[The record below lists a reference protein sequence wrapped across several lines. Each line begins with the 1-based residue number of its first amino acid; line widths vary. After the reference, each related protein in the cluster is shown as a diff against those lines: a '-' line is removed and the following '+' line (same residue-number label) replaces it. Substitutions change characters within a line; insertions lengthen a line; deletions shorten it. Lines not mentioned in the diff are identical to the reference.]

1 MILPEWMSEERPVV
15 TKVGRNNFLI
25 RNRHHL
31 EALLQKFETHPLK
44 VTSVF
49 HPTAKVLLLFFLL
62 VSVGISRN
70 LTVLWIVALFLGAGV
85 AFLPHSVLVRTLKK
99 TVVLVIFPLVLYLPH
114 LLLSGGQSLF
124 LFRLPLIAV
133 AIAYYSDSRK

>member
-1 MILPEWMSEERPVV
+1 MILPDWMSEERPVV

-44 VTSVF
+44 VASVF

-62 VSVGISRN
+62 VLVGISRN
-70 LTVLWIVALFLGAGV
+70 LIVLWIVALFS
-85 AFLPHSVLVRTLKK
+85 AFCFSKNFEKNCSVVDLPFSS
-99 TVVLVIFPLVLYLPH
+99 
-114 LLLSGGQSLF
+114 LSTASLT
-124 LFRLPLIAV
+124 
-133 AIAYYSDSRK
+133 

>member
-44 VTSVF
+44 VASVF

-70 LTVLWIVALFLGAGV
+70 LTVLWIVALFLD
-85 AFLPHSVLVRTLKK
+85 FL
-99 TVVLVIFPLVLYLPH
+99 
-114 LLLSGGQSLF
+114 
-124 LFRLPLIAV
+124 
-133 AIAYYSDSRK
+133 

>member
-1 MILPEWMSEERPVV
+1 MILPDWMSEERPVV

-44 VTSVF
+44 VASVF

-62 VSVGISRN
+62 ILFCSYSVTS
-70 LTVLWIVALFLGAGV
+70 GA
-85 AFLPHSVLVRTLKK
+85 SVECDYNITTACFSFNTYDVYNSICT
-99 TVVLVIFPLVLYLPH
+99 
-114 LLLSGGQSLF
+114 
-124 LFRLPLIAV
+124 
-133 AIAYYSDSRK
+133 

>member
-1 MILPEWMSEERPVV
+1 MILPDWMSEERPVV

-44 VTSVF
+44 VASVF

-70 LTVLWIVALFLGAGV
+70 LTVLWIIALFLGAGV

-99 TVVLVIFPLVLYLPH
+99 TVVLLIFPLVLYLPH
-114 LLLSGGQSLF
+114 LLLS
-124 LFRLPLIAV
+124 
-133 AIAYYSDSRK
+133 

>member
-1 MILPEWMSEERPVV
+1 MILPDWMSEERPVV

-44 VTSVF
+44 VASVF

-70 LTVLWIVALFLGAGV
+70 LTVLWIIALFL
-85 AFLPHSVLVRTLKK
+85 AFLHVLSKVSNFLDFVFHR
-99 TVVLVIFPLVLYLPH
+99 PL
-114 LLLSGGQSLF
+114 
-124 LFRLPLIAV
+124 
-133 AIAYYSDSRK
+133 

>member
-44 VTSVF
+44 VASVF
-49 HPTAKVLLLFFLL
+49 IQQLRFYFSFSYLFQWELAE
-62 VSVGISRN
+62 ISQ
-70 LTVLWIVALFLGAGV
+70 FCG
-85 AFLPHSVLVRTLKK
+85 F
-99 TVVLVIFPLVLYLPH
+99 
-114 LLLSGGQSLF
+114 
-124 LFRLPLIAV
+124 
-133 AIAYYSDSRK
+133 

>member
-1 MILPEWMSEERPVV
+1 MILPDWMSEERPVV

-49 HPTAKVLLLFFLL
+49 HPTAKVLLLILL
-62 VSVGISRN
+62 LISVVIRQN
-70 LTVLWIVALFLGAGV
+70 LTKMLILSLLLGAGV
-85 AFLPHSVLVRTLKK
+85 AFLPHS
-99 TVVLVIFPLVLYLPH
+99 
-114 LLLSGGQSLF
+114 
-124 LFRLPLIAV
+124 
-133 AIAYYSDSRK
+133 D

>member
-44 VTSVF
+44 VASVF

-62 VSVGISRN
+62 ISVGISRN
-70 LTVLWIVALFLGAGV
+70 LTVLWILALFLGAGV

-99 TVVLVIFPLVLYLPH
+99 TVVLLIFPLRFTTK
-114 LLLSGGQSLF
+114 QQ
-124 LFRLPLIAV
+124 RI
-133 AIAYYSDSRK
+133 

>member
-49 HPTAKVLLLFFLL
+49 HPTAKVLLSLFPTLI
-62 VSVGISRN
+62 SVGISRN
-70 LTVLWIVALFLGAGV
+70 LTVFVDSSLVFRSWSGFSTTFCFSKNLEKDC
-85 AFLPHSVLVRTLKK
+85 SVVD
-99 TVVLVIFPLVLYLPH
+99 F
-114 LLLSGGQSLF
+114 SF
-124 LFRLPLIAV
+124 
-133 AIAYYSDSRK
+133 

>member
-44 VTSVF
+44 VASVF

-85 AFLPHSVLVRTLKK
+85 AFFTAFCFSKNFEKNCSVVDLPFSS
-99 TVVLVIFPLVLYLPH
+99 
-114 LLLSGGQSLF
+114 LSTASLT
-124 LFRLPLIAV
+124 
-133 AIAYYSDSRK
+133 

>member
-44 VTSVF
+44 VASVF

-62 VSVGISRN
+62 ISVGISRN
-70 LTVLWIVALFLGAGV
+70 LTVLWILALFLGAGV
-85 AFLPHSVLVRTLKK
+85 AFLPHSIFSKNLEKDCS
-99 TVVLVIFPLVLYLPH
+99 VVDFSFSS
-114 LLLSGGQSLF
+114 LSTASLT
-124 LFRLPLIAV
+124 
-133 AIAYYSDSRK
+133 

>member
-1 MILPEWMSEERPVV
+1 MILPDWMSEERPVV

-44 VTSVF
+44 VASVF

-62 VSVGISRN
+62 VLVGISRN
-70 LTVLWIVALFLGAGV
+70 LIVLWIVFRSWRGFFT
-85 AFLPHSVLVRTLKK
+85 AFCFSKNFEKNCSVVDLPFSS
-99 TVVLVIFPLVLYLPH
+99 
-114 LLLSGGQSLF
+114 LSTTSLT
-124 LFRLPLIAV
+124 
-133 AIAYYSDSRK
+133 